1 MKTTVSLED
10 FRRAFHDYGR
20 GNQFSYEGLGVL
32 FNWFEEMDNS
42 TGIESELD
50 VIAICCEFT
59 EEYYKDI
66 ANRYGIDIEGM
77 DESEALQTVIDY
89 LQENTLYVGMTS
101 IQEGAEH
108 LDCVIFQD
116 F

>member
-1 MKTTVSLED
+1 MKQTVYLDD
-10 FRRAFHDYGR
+10 FRQAFNNAGR
-20 GNQFSYEGLGVL
+20 ENQFSYEGLGVL
-32 FNWFEEMDNS
+32 FDWFEEMDNS
-42 TGIESELD
+42 TGTESELD

-101 IQEGAEH
+101 LQEGAEY
-108 LDCVIFQD
+108 LDCVIYQTF
-116 F
+116 